1 MSRYHKRCIRCQISF
16 LATANMLVCSH
27 CYGNPEDIALSEF
40 IQAYPDVSFNPSL
53 KKIEKI
59 ISKLENNTCIN
70 DEKMS

>member
-1 MSRYHKRCIRCQISF
+1 MRLHKKCCRCNMSF
-16 LATANMLVCSH
+16 LATANMLVCGP

-53 KKIEKI
+53 KRIEKI

-70 DEKMS
+70 DKNMS